1 MITKAFEEAV
11 KNKNISLVRIMMK
24 DSLIV
29 DPSLKTFN
37 KMNTLASQIEGLYD
51 DFDNRELRADESLW
65 DSQYLDLLMVQ
76 LLRNFS
82 REGIRHIKKI
92 VKRIYRME
100 VPNSKRYRAKVVST
114 KGSSRKSY
122 PQQKNKDLKQL
133 EIRLEKN
140 PSKIEAIKKK
150 IAAKIKKE
158 KNNQNEDW

>member
-82 REGIRHIKKI
+82 RERIRHIKKI
-92 VKRIYRME
+92 VKKIYPME
-100 VPNSKRYRAKVVST
+100 VPNSKRYRDKVVST

-122 PQQKNKDLKQL
+122 QEQKNKDLKQL

-140 PSKIEAIKKK
+140 PSKIEAIKK
-150 IAAKIKKE
+150 IAAKLKKE

>member
-11 KNKNISLVRIMMK
+11 KNKNIRLVRIMMK

-82 REGIRHIKKI
+82 RERIRHIKKI
-92 VKRIYRME
+92 VKKIYPME
-100 VPNSKRYRAKVVST
+100 VPNSKRYRDKVVST

-122 PQQKNKDLKQL
+122 QQQKNKDLKQL

-140 PSKIEAIKKK
+140 PSKIEAIKK
-150 IAAKIKKE
+150 IAAKFKKE

>member
-82 REGIRHIKKI
+82 RERIRHIKKI
-92 VKRIYRME
+92 VKKIYPME
-100 VPNSKRYRAKVVST
+100 VPNSKRYRDKVVST

-122 PQQKNKDLKQL
+122 QQQKNKDLKQL

-140 PSKIEAIKKK
+140 PSKIEAIKK
-150 IAAKIKKE
+150 IAAKFKKE

>member
-82 REGIRHIKKI
+82 RERIRHIKKI
-92 VKRIYRME
+92 VKKIYPME
-100 VPNSKRYRAKVVST
+100 VPNSKRYRDKVVST

-122 PQQKNKDLKQL
+122 QEQKNKDLKQL

-140 PSKIEAIKKK
+140 PSKIEAIKK
-150 IAAKIKKE
+150 IAAKFKKE

>member
-1 MITKAFEEAV
+1 MITKAFKEAV

-82 REGIRHIKKI
+82 RERIRHIKKI
-92 VKRIYRME
+92 VKKIYPME
-100 VPNSKRYRAKVVST
+100 VPNSKRYRDKVVST
-114 KGSSRKSY
+114 KGSSRKIY
-122 PQQKNKDLKQL
+122 QQQKNKDLKQL

>member
-82 REGIRHIKKI
+82 RERIRHIKKI
-92 VKRIYRME
+92 VKKIYPME
-100 VPNSKRYRAKVVST
+100 VPNSKRSRAKVVST

-122 PQQKNKDLKQL
+122 QEQKNKDLKQL

-140 PSKIEAIKKK
+140 PSKIEAIKK

>member
-82 REGIRHIKKI
+82 RERIRHIKKI
-92 VKRIYRME
+92 VKKIYPME

-122 PQQKNKDLKQL
+122 PQQKKKPKKEGKLDSFKNKF
-133 EIRLEKN
+133 
-140 PSKIEAIKKK
+140 
-150 IAAKIKKE
+150 AAKFKKE

>member
-1 MITKAFEEAV
+1 MITKAFKEAV

-82 REGIRHIKKI
+82 RERIRHIKQI
-92 VKRIYRME
+92 VKKIYPME
-100 VPNSKRYRAKVVST
+100 VPNSKRYRDKVVST

-122 PQQKNKDLKQL
+122 QQQKNKDLKQL

-140 PSKIEAIKKK
+140 PSKIEAIKK
-150 IAAKIKKE
+150 IAAKFKKE

>member
-82 REGIRHIKKI
+82 RERIRHIKKI
-92 VKRIYRME
+92 VKKIYPME
-100 VPNSKRYRAKVVST
+100 VPNSKRYRDKVVST

-122 PQQKNKDLKQL
+122 QEQKNKDLKQL

-140 PSKIEAIKKK
+140 PSKIEAIKK

>member
-82 REGIRHIKKI
+82 RERIRHIKKI
-92 VKRIYRME
+92 VKKIYPME
-100 VPNSKRYRAKVVST
+100 VPNSKRYRVKVVST

-122 PQQKNKDLKQL
+122 QEQKNKDLKQL

-140 PSKIEAIKKK
+140 PSKIEAIKK
-150 IAAKIKKE
+150 IATKLKKE

>member
-65 DSQYLDLLMVQ
+65 DSEYLDLLMVQ

-82 REGIRHIKKI
+82 RERIRHIKKI
-92 VKRIYRME
+92 VKKIYPME
-100 VPNSKRYRAKVVST
+100 VPNSKRYRDKVVST

-122 PQQKNKDLKQL
+122 QQQKNKDLKQL

-140 PSKIEAIKKK
+140 PSKIEAIKK

>member
-1 MITKAFEEAV
+1 MITKAFKEAV

-65 DSQYLDLLMVQ
+65 DSEYLDLLMVQ

-82 REGIRHIKKI
+82 RERIRHIKKI
-92 VKRIYRME
+92 VKKIYPME
-100 VPNSKRYRAKVVST
+100 VPNSKRYRDKVVST

-122 PQQKNKDLKQL
+122 QEQKNKDLKQL

-140 PSKIEAIKKK
+140 PSKIEAIKK

>member
-82 REGIRHIKKI
+82 RERIRHIKKI
-92 VKRIYRME
+92 VKKIYPME
-100 VPNSKRYRAKVVST
+100 VPNSKRYRDKVVST

-122 PQQKNKDLKQL
+122 QQQKNKDLKQL

-140 PSKIEAIKKK
+140 PSKIEAINK
-150 IAAKIKKE
+150 IAAKFKKE